1 MTNKK
6 PVVVRARLLKL
17 WIQTRESYWFFPS
30 VMAVSAV
37 VFSFFTTAIDAR
49 LDTDWP
55 ENIPFVYS
63 NQPDGARALLATV
76 AGSMITVTGITFS
89 LTLLAVSHAT
99 GQFGPRLLTNFM
111 RDRGNQ
117 ITLGTFVATFLYCLM
132 VLRTVRNAEEPA
144 TASDPVNEPLGA
156 FVPHISVLTAIL
168 FTVASVGVL
177 IYFIHHIPE
186 SIRLSNVVA
195 RIGRELLSMIPEL
208 FPESIAHDHP
218 ATATRDPR
226 RELPDHFVEL
236 ATEVPADADGYVQAI
251 DEKGIVE
258 SAKQHD
264 LIIQLCARPGDF
276 VSRGQTLVLVSPSEK
291 IDDEVRGQL
300 QAAFAQGAHRTSA
313 QNALFLVDQLVEV
326 ASRAL
331 SPGVNDPMTAMTC
344 IDWLQSVLIQLTQ
357 REPPDSCRFDDSG
370 QLRIIAEPV
379 TFGEFCES
387 IFDQLRPYFAG
398 DRNAALHM
406 LRMIENVVAAAH
418 KEDQREVLIGYAHKL
433 VKAAEARCLPETE
446 LQELKKCLDVL
457 HVPQDISS

>member
-1 MTNKK
+1 MNTK
-6 PVVVRARLLKL
+6 PVVMRARLLKL

-30 VMAVSAV
+30 VMAISAV
-37 VFSFFTTAIDAR
+37 LLSFITTALDAR
-49 LDTDWP
+49 VDTDWP
-55 ENIPFVYS
+55 KNIPFVYS

-132 VLRTVRNAEEPA
+132 VLRTVRSAEEP
-144 TASDPVNEPLGA
+144 TTSSDSINDPLGA
-156 FVPHISVLTAIL
+156 FVPHISVLIAIL
-168 FTVASVGVL
+168 LTVASVGVL

-195 RIGRELLSMIPEL
+195 KVSRELLDMIPEL
-208 FPESIAHDHP
+208 FPESIAHDQP
-218 ATATRDPR
+218 STASRDPR
-226 RELPDHFVEL
+226 RDLPDHFVEL
-236 ATEVPADADGYVQAI
+236 ADRVPADDDGYIQAI
-251 DEKGIVE
+251 DEKGIVH

-264 LIIQLCARPGDF
+264 LVIQLCVRPGDF
-276 VSRGQTLVLVSPSEK
+276 VSRGQPLMLVSPSERVN
-291 IDDEVRGQL
+291 DEVRSQL
-300 QAAFAQGAHRTSA
+300 QSAFAQGAHRTSA

-344 IDWLQSVLIQLTQ
+344 IDWLQSVLIQLAQ

-379 TFGEFCES
+379 TFNDFCES
-387 IFDQLRPYFAG
+387 IFDQLRPYFAA

-406 LRMIENVVAAAH
+406 LRMVENVVTAAQKDDH
-418 KEDQREVLIGYAHKL
+418 RKLLLEYAQKL
-433 VKAAEARCLPETE
+433 VEASEARGLPTTE
-446 LQELKKCLDVL
+446 LAELKESLAKLRLQPDAL
-457 HVPQDISS
+457 G